1 MIKKNILAISLLG
14 IFGLSH
20 AADVENLRII
30 SYLNEPLR
38 LQADVIGEG
47 EIKLAAPTEY
57 LRLNHPIP
65 SYDLSVDIVENN
77 GQKQLVL
84 VTTEEIESPALTLL
98 LESRDANNRRQLF
111 ELPILLDFKP
121 EPQTTTDSVTIDSE
135 IVVDGETVDTTVATA
150 NEQPEDST
158 PSVKEEVVKD
168 AETKVELADIPK
180 VNETKVAKP
189 VEQTAVEE
197 TPAKADVTKEKSTAK
212 SPVKPAQNNALIKKY
227 GPVTAGETLW
237 SIANKVRPSN
247 VTPQKMIEII
257 KANNPS
263 AFTAKGVLRANVTL
277 TIPTGTEPVAHK
289 FVKPTDTE
297 RVGYIY
303 ELPEPP
309 VVENAVETNT
319 ATEEEHVPV
328 KVIHPVNSN
337 NVADN
342 QEFSTLAP
350 DTNLPADSI
359 EITEPDGTVENIN
372 VPVDVNQA
380 SVPETHQQTSD
391 AVNNV
396 PPVEGQ
402 TVQETVEET
411 VIVDKVE
418 PPKQRPVY
426 VISEPEPEPS
436 IIDLIFENIMYVG
449 AAILVL
455 ILAVLAIVMRQ
466 RKKDDAPKKKAEK
479 PKKGFGLAAK
489 KGAVEKDSNE
499 SEEQPQQ
506 PEPAS
511 GHKVAPIVAASAA
524 AVATAAV
531 VSNNEKT
538 ETSADSEEIT
548 TLNFDLSFSDSESS
562 ITEQNDGAESNEN
575 DASVLD
581 FTLSSSQPEIVEEA
595 IADQTVELE
604 EDTEDYGGLDFDLSF
619 KNEVSNVTN
628 DSPATNEDIGDAF
641 NSLDFDLSSFTDS
654 SVEVVPAPVEEVS
667 HDIGTVLD
675 FDFTVEDADDSE
687 SSAAFISE
695 IEEPIDKDIS
705 VTDVTETLDFDLAK
719 DDVLE
724 QGFGEN
730 NPLFAR
736 SEGAG
741 HAVEPEDNQDEL
753 TIAEEYISFPDLLT
767 DAETALDKDVLDA
780 DKPADFGSF
789 IEDQE
794 AELANLIE
802 VSKQDDQGVHPRIDL
817 SFVADTDDHESGL
830 AFLDTLDIS
839 DEVRLDDPIDN
850 SVKDNVAKS
859 SVNSTVSEPEP
870 ELLDAIEFPVIQ
882 EMDFSEDAPVIEL
895 LDFSELS
902 DNEVAIE
909 SHVVEEPEHIE
920 LLDIPELNMVDEV
933 PLHDVDTKA
942 AVESKHVFK
951 DSSIEDL
958 YYEPTI
964 IEEGISLNVPE
975 ATVEEIEPILIEE
988 PVLAAPAFDH
998 SVDESDFESEQ
1009 VKLELA
1015 LAYMDFDKALA
1026 KPLLDEVIHDGS
1038 PEQVAFAKDL
1048 LTQID

>member
-14 IFGLSH
+14 VFGLSH

-38 LQADVIGEG
+38 LQADVVGEG

-98 LESRDANNRRQLF
+98 LESRDENNRRQLF

-121 EPQTTTDSVTIDSE
+121 EPQAIAESVTADSE
-135 IVVDGETVDTTVATA
+135 IVVDGETIDTTVTTAT
-150 NEQPEDST
+150 EQPKNST
-158 PSVKEEVVKD
+158 IAVKEEAVKD
-168 AETKVELADIPK
+168 AETKVELVDVPK
-180 VNETKVAKP
+180 VNETKVDKP
-189 VEQTAVEE
+189 VEQTSVKE
-197 TPAKADVTKEKSTAK
+197 TPVKAEVAKEKSTAPA
-212 SPVKPAQNNALIKKY
+212 PVKSIPNNALIKKY

-277 TIPTGTEPVAHK
+277 IIPTGTEPVAHK
-289 FVKPTDTE
+289 FVKSTDTE

-309 VVENAVETNT
+309 VVENAVDTSS
-319 ATEEEHVPV
+319 ATEEEHAPV
-328 KVIHPVNSN
+328 KVIHPINSN

-350 DTNLPADSI
+350 DTNLPVDAI
-359 EITEPDGTVENIN
+359 EITEPNGTVENIN

-402 TVQETVEET
+402 TVQETVEKT
-411 VIVDKVE
+411 VVADKVE
-418 PPKQRPVY
+418 PPKKRPVY
-426 VISEPEPEPS
+426 VVSEPEPEPS

-455 ILAVLAIVMRQ
+455 ILAILAIVMRQ

-479 PKKGFGLAAK
+479 PKKGFGLLTK

-506 PEPAS
+506 PDPAIS
-511 GHKVAPIVAASAA
+511 EHKVAPIVAASAA

-548 TLNFDLSFSDSESS
+548 TLNFDLSFLDNEATNELS
-562 ITEQNDGAESNEN
+562 ITEQN

-581 FTLSSSQPEIVEEA
+581 FTLSSSQPEIVKEVV
-595 IADQTVELE
+595 ADQTVALE
-604 EDTEDYGGLDFDLSF
+604 KDTEDYGGLDFDLSF
-619 KNEVSNVTN
+619 KDESPSVQNETPVTN
-628 DSPATNEDIGDAF
+628 DDIGDAF
-641 NSLDFDLSSFTDS
+641 NSLDFDLSLFADS
-654 SVEVVPAPVEEVS
+654 AVETAPAQVEEVAN
-667 HDIGTVLD
+667 DIGTVLD
-675 FDFTVEDADDSE
+675 FDFTVGDENESE
-687 SSAAFISE
+687 SSATTISE
-695 IEEPIDKDIS
+695 IEASLDKDVM
-705 VTDVTETLDFDLAK
+705 VTDVAETLDFDLAK

-730 NPLFAR
+730 NPLFAK

-741 HAVEPEDNQDEL
+741 HAVEPEDKQDEL
-753 TIAEEYISFPDLLT
+753 TLVEEYISFPDLLT
-767 DAETALDKDVLDA
+767 DAETTLDKDVLDA

-802 VSKQDDQGVHPRIDL
+802 ASKQDDQGSHPKIDL

-839 DEVRLDDPIDN
+839 DEVQLDDPIDH

-859 SVNSTVSEPEP
+859 SVNHRVPEP
-870 ELLDAIEFPVIQ
+870 ELLDAIELPVTQ
-882 EMDFSEDAPVIEL
+882 EMDSSEDTPVVEL
-895 LDFSELS
+895 LDFSELA
-902 DNEVAIE
+902 DNNEVAVETSI
-909 SHVVEEPEHIE
+909 VEEPENIE
-920 LLDIPELNMVDEV
+920 LLDIPELNMIDEV
-933 PLHDVDTKA
+933 SLHDVDIKPV
-942 AVESKHVFK
+942 VESKHVFK

-964 IEEGISLNVPE
+964 IEEAISLNVPE

-988 PVLAAPAFDH
+988 PVVTAPALDH

-1026 KPLLDEVIHDGS
+1026 KPLLDEVIQDGS
-1038 PEQVAFAKDL
+1038 PEQVAFAKKL
-1048 LTQID
+1048 LTKID